1 MRNLAEEKLVGRV
14 THYFTKIS
22 VAVVEL
28 ADTLKV
34 GDEIIIRGA
43 TTNLR
48 QKVESM
54 QIMHKPV
61 TEAKPGQSV
70 GLKVVDRVREG
81 DKVYKIVER

>member
-1 MRNLAEEKLVGRV
+1 MGEEKLVGRI
-14 THYFTKIS
+14 THYFTRIS

-28 ADTLKV
+28 SDTLRV
-34 GDEIIIRGA
+34 GDEIIIKGA

-54 QIMHKPV
+54 QIMHEPV
-61 TEAKPGQSV
+61 TEAKAGQSV

-81 DKVYKIVER
+81 DKVYKVVE

>member
-1 MRNLAEEKLVGRV
+1 MGEEKLVGRI
-14 THYFTKIS
+14 THYFTRIS

-28 ADTLKV
+28 SDTLRV
-34 GDEIIIRGA
+34 GDEIIIKGA

-54 QIMHKPV
+54 QIMHEPV
-61 TEAKPGQSV
+61 TEAKAGQSV

-81 DKVYKIVER
+81 DKVYKVVDQ

>member
-1 MRNLAEEKLVGRV
+1 MGEEKLVGRI
-14 THYFTKIS
+14 THYFTRIS

-28 ADTLKV
+28 SDNLKV
-34 GDEIIIRGA
+34 GDEIIIKGA

-61 TEAKPGQSV
+61 TEAKAGQSV

-81 DKVYKIVER
+81 DKVYKIVEQ

>member
-1 MRNLAEEKLVGRV
+1 MGEEKLVGRI
-14 THYFTKIS
+14 THYFTRIS

-28 ADTLKV
+28 SDTLRV
-34 GDEIIIRGA
+34 GDEIIIKGA

-54 QIMHKPV
+54 QIMHEPV
-61 TEAKPGQSV
+61 TEAQAGQSV

-81 DKVYKIVER
+81 DKVYKVVEQ